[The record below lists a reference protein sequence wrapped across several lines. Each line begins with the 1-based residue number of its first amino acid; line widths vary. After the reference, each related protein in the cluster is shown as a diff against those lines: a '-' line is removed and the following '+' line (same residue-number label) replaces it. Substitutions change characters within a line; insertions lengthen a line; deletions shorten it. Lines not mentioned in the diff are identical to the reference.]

1 MWCPQILQPSISL
14 ATVEGGS
21 SLRLPTYPVL
31 KNVLRRFCSTF
42 SIFAKSISPSF
53 FSLPFV
59 SRDDTIVTER
69 IWEAPSDETPR
80 TKTLENKRFHLEKTF
95 LKNYEKEKSFACVCV
110 VLCVCSG
117 VRAFVGSGN
126 LSVRMRLRAPV
137 FVSVN
142 NCCS

>member
-1 MWCPQILQPSISL
+1 MRHQLLSKFRPYFQEL
-14 ATVEGGS
+14 V
-21 SLRLPTYPVL
+21 
-31 KNVLRRFCSTF
+31 
-42 SIFAKSISPSF
+42 
-53 FSLPFV
+53 SLPFV

-95 LKNYEKEKSFACVCV
+95 LKNYEKEKLFACVCV
-110 VLCVCSG
+110 ILCVCSG

-126 LSVRMRLRAPV
+126 LSIRMRLRAPV

-142 NCCS
+142 NFLIDESICI